1 MSKIGLVITQEYK
14 SRVAKKSFLVLTL
27 LMPLLFVALIF
38 TPIWL
43 ATLKDGEMKL
53 VAVVDQTGKYESVFT
68 DNDAYNFELIGEPID
83 VLDAAQ
89 VVDDVAGV
97 RAAQQRGQVL
107 HADHQ
112 PPQVEVLHR
121 AAHLAQQRGVGEP
134 LDQSIDGHDQ

>member
-14 SRVAKKSFLVLTL
+14 NRVAKKSFLVLTL

-68 DNDAYNFELIGEPID
+68 DNDAYNFELMVSLSTVYERVKNAVITKLLSLFQTI
-83 VLDAAQ
+83 
-89 VVDDVAGV
+89 
-97 RAAQQRGQVL
+97 
-107 HADHQ
+107 
-112 PPQVEVLHR
+112 
-121 AAHLAQQRGVGEP
+121 
-134 LDQSIDGHDQ
+134 